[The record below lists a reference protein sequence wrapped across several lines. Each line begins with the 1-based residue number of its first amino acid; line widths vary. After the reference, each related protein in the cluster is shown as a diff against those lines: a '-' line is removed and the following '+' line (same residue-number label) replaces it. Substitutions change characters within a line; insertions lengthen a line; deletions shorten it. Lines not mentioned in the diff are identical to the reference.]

1 MRRYFI
7 GKSFQSKLIMKAFL
21 LTVAAEI
28 LFCCAVYFFLKKDIQ
43 GGFPAALQTVR
54 SFKFSLPSAIGLS
67 ETAVLPLLALGIVVI
82 GLLMSHKLAGPLW
95 KVEKAARMVAEGNL
109 SYNLTLR
116 DNDEVQEFA
125 RQVNGMVKGLRQK
138 VCRVE
143 VAYLQLDSCARRLRD
158 KSPLGMSATER
169 AETLREIHLAASELV
184 EMLDAI
190 KTSN

>member
-1 MRRYFI
+1 
-7 GKSFQSKLIMKAFL
+7 
-21 LTVAAEI
+21 
-28 LFCCAVYFFLKKDIQ
+28 
-43 GGFPAALQTVR
+43 
-54 SFKFSLPSAIGLS
+54 
-67 ETAVLPLLALGIVVI
+67 LPLLALGIVVI

>member
-21 LTVAAEI
+21 LTVASEI
-28 LFCCAVYFFLKKDIQ
+28 LFCCAVYFVLKKDIQ

-95 KVEKAARMVAEGNL
+95 KVEKTARMVAEGNL
-109 SYNLTLR
+109 SCNLTLR

-158 KSPLGMSATER
+158 KSPLCMSATER
-169 AETLREIHLAASELV
+169 AETLREIHLAAGELV
-184 EMLDAI
+184 ERLDAI

>member
-21 LTVAAEI
+21 LTIASEI
-28 LFCCAVYFFLKKDIQ
+28 LFCCAVYFALRKDIQ
-43 GGFPAALQTVR
+43 GGFPAALETVR
-54 SFKFSLPSAIGLS
+54 SFRFSLPFAIGLS
-67 ETAVLPLLALGIVVI
+67 ETAVLPLLALGIAVI

-95 KVEKAARMVAEGNL
+95 KVENTARMVAEGDL
-109 SYNLTLR
+109 SCNLTLR
-116 DNDEVQEFA
+116 EKDEAQEFA

-169 AETLREIHLAASELV
+169 AETLREIHIAAGELV
-184 EMLDAI
+184 ERLDAI
-190 KTSN
+190 KTSS